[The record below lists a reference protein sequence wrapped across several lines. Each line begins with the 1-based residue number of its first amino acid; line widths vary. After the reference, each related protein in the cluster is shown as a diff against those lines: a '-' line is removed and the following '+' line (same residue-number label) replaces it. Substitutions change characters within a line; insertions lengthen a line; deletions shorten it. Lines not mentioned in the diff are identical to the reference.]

1 MTCRF
6 TLAVHILGML
16 AWVERERGV
25 SATSEE
31 LARSINTNPVVVRR
45 VLGDLRRAGLV
56 ETKRG
61 VGGGVTLARNAAAIT
76 LRDAYEAIEE
86 GEHLFGGYPSGPNPR
101 CPVGT
106 TLPIYLNEVFG
117 RAEQSL
123 KKSLGRVT
131 VDAMVREL
139 QTRARLAKAAS

>member
-31 LARSINTNPVVVRR
+31 LAKSINTNPVVVRR

-56 ETKRG
+56 DTKRG
-61 VGGGVTLARNAAAIT
+61 VGGGVTLAKTASQIT
-76 LRDAYEAIEE
+76 LRNAYEAIE
-86 GEHLFGGYPSGPNPR
+86 
-101 CPVGT
+101 
-106 TLPIYLNEVFG
+106 
-117 RAEQSL
+117 
-123 KKSLGRVT
+123 
-131 VDAMVREL
+131 
-139 QTRARLAKAAS
+139 

>member
-31 LARSINTNPVVVRR
+31 LAKSINTNPVVVRR

-56 ETKRG
+56 DTKRG
-61 VGGGVTLARNAAAIT
+61 VGGGVTLAKGAAQIT
-76 LRDAYEAIEE
+76 LRHAYEAIEE
-86 GEHLFGGYPSGPNPR
+86 GEHLFAGYPSGPNPR
-101 CPVGT
+101 CPVGSV
-106 TLPIYLNEVFG
+106 LAEYLSEIYGL
-117 RAEQSL
+117 AEESM
-123 KKSLGRVT
+123 KRSLGKVT
-131 VDAMVREL
+131 IDSMVRDL
-139 QTRARLAKAAS
+139 SVRLRTAKAAG